1 MVTIAD
7 VARHAGVSSSTVSYV
22 LSGKRAISEE
32 TRHRVQGAVQE
43 LGYHPNAG
51 AQALAGRRSHIIAL
65 MVPLRTDVYV
75 PVMME
80 IAVAVT
86 MAARQH
92 GYDVLLITNDEG
104 LDGVRR
110 IAGSGLADG
119 VILMDVELDDERVP
133 VLREQNIQAA
143 LIGLPRDARGLS
155 CVDHDFAAAG
165 ALCADHL
172 ADLGHREVAFI
183 GYGSGVYHRHAGY
196 AERTLAGFG
205 DRAEER
211 GLRFLHRACE
221 GTYESTAGTLARV
234 LADRPGTTGFVVQN
248 EGAIGPLLTLLRT
261 SGRTVPEDASVIALC
276 QDQLAEQFAPRLTA
290 VTGSAQELGRVA
302 IEQIMHRLAA
312 AGDGARQVDDR
323 VLLTP
328 ALTIRDSTG
337 PAPRSAA
344 QPLVSQPLP
353 SRPSMSQPVTSQ
365 PLTSQSSTSQP

>member
-32 TRHRVQGAVQE
+32 TRQRVQSSVRE

-51 AQALAGRRSHIIAL
+51 ARALAARRSHIVAL

-80 IAVAVT
+80 IAISVT

-104 LDGVRR
+104 PDGVRR

-119 VILMDVELDDERVP
+119 LIMMDVELDDERIP
-133 VLREQNIQAA
+133 VLRSLGTQAA
-143 LIGLPRDARGLS
+143 LIGLADDARGLS
-155 CVDHDFAAAG
+155 CVDHDFVTAG

-196 AERTLAGFG
+196 AERTLTGFRG
-205 DRAEER
+205 RAEQR
-211 GLRFLHRACE
+211 GLRFLHRSCE
-221 GTYESTAGTLARV
+221 GTYESTAGTLARI
-234 LADRPGTTGFVVQN
+234 LDDRPGTTGFVVQN
-248 EGAIGPLLTLLRT
+248 EGAIGPLLTLLRS
-261 SGRTVPEDASVIALC
+261 SGRTVPEDVSVIALC

-302 IEQIMHRLAA
+302 VEQIMRRLTA
-312 AGDGARQVDDR
+312 AGAGDRPADDR

-328 ALTIRDSTG
+328 VLTVRDSTG
-337 PAPRSAA
+337 PAPR
-344 QPLVSQPLP
+344 
-353 SRPSMSQPVTSQ
+353 
-365 PLTSQSSTSQP
+365 QS

>member
-32 TRHRVQGAVQE
+32 TRLRVQSSVRE
-43 LGYHPNAG
+43 LGYHPHAG
-51 AQALAGRRSHIIAL
+51 ARSLAARRSHIIAL

-80 IAVAVT
+80 IAIAVT
-86 MAARQH
+86 TAARRH

-104 LDGVRR
+104 PDGVRR
-110 IAGSGLADG
+110 IAASGLADG
-119 VILMDVELDDERVP
+119 VVLMDVELDDERIP
-133 VLREQNIQAA
+133 VLRAQGVQAA
-143 LIGLPRDARGLS
+143 LIGLADDVRGLS

-172 ADLGHREVAFI
+172 ANLGHREVAFI

-196 AERTLAGFG
+196 AERTIAGFR
-205 DRAEER
+205 DRAGDR
-211 GLRFLHRACE
+211 GLRFLHRTCE

-234 LADRPGTTGFVVQN
+234 LADRPATTGFVVQN
-248 EGAIGPLLTLLRT
+248 EGAIGPLLSLLRT
-261 SGRTVPEDASVIALC
+261 SGRTVPEDASVVALC

-290 VTGSAQELGRVA
+290 VTGSAQDLGRVA
-302 IEQIMHRLAA
+302 VEQIMRRLAA
-312 AGDGARQVDDR
+312 VNDGGRPTDDR

-328 ALTIRDSTG
+328 VLTVRDSTG
-337 PAPRSAA
+337 PAPH
-344 QPLVSQPLP
+344 LP
-353 SRPSMSQPVTSQ
+353 
-365 PLTSQSSTSQP
+365 